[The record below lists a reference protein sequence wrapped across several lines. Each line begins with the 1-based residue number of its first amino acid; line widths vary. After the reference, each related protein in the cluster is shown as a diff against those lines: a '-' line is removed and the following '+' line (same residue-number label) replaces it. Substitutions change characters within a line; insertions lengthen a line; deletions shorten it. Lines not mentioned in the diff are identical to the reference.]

1 MGLLDRD
8 WFVEDHKKREEEY
21 GGDFSLHSR
30 KKTGAGRNDPKAVS
44 GLSPIEQELYRIRKK
59 RADANK
65 AAIAVGAL
73 SLIYAAL
80 CFFGSMAHGIGFPIF
95 IGLVNAVMCVQSETR
110 KKKEGDTT
118 NLNSWAH
125 ILTLLAVLAMFW
137 LALR

>member
-8 WFVEDHKKREEEY
+8 WFVEDHKKREEKY

-30 KKTGAGRNDPKAVS
+30 ERTGNGRNEPKTVS
-44 GLSPIEQELYRIRKK
+44 GLSPIEQELYRTRKK

-65 AAIAVGAL
+65 AAIVVGAL
-73 SLIYAAL
+73 TLIYAAA
-80 CFFGSMAHGIGFPIF
+80 CFFGSMAHGTGFPIF

-118 NLNSWAH
+118 DLNRWAH
-125 ILTLLAVLAMFW
+125 TLTLLAVLAMFW